1 MEVLSP
7 PDGSDFTLRVFQAFP
22 RKLVQQEVFFGG
34 GMHTFIH
41 LKDNL
46 RYYHLSKKCFEY
58 LRELYLMIRL
68 LYQMEGF
75 AVPYFI
81 RLWLGVI

>member
-1 MEVLSP
+1 
-7 PDGSDFTLRVFQAFP
+7 
-22 RKLVQQEVFFGG
+22 
-34 GMHTFIH
+34 MHTFIH
-41 LKDNL
+41 LKYNL
-46 RYYHLSKKCFEY
+46 RYYHLSEKCFEY

-81 RLWLGVI
+81 RLWLGVIWRFGAATNQVVPI